1 MHFGITMSAA
11 HTHRGFSLIEL
22 MIGITVG
29 MFILLGASS
38 IMVGQMGDH
47 RRLAL
52 ETRTEQDVRVVAEVL
67 TRELQL
73 AGMWNSPMS
82 GVWSE
87 ANPVLQ
93 ANPNAEILVA
103 EDGSWVRYRRW
114 LRNDI
119 NQAEGFKL
127 EDEVLYRLNSAGAWQ
142 PLTDPETLKITRFH
156 VQLVET
162 KRRLEAACQL
172 DCEDKEDCPPSASVR
187 EFLINFQAH
196 AAHDERVRRN
206 FDLRIR
212 VRSDIVTGACREA

>member
-1 MHFGITMSAA
+1 MMATQHRL
-11 HTHRGFSLIEL
+11 RGFSLIEL

-29 MFILLGASS
+29 LFILLGASS

-67 TRELQL
+67 SRELQL

-93 ANPNAEILVA
+93 ANPNAEIIVA
-103 EDGSWVRYRRW
+103 DDGSSVRYRRW
-114 LRNDI
+114 LRNDKD
-119 NQAEGFKL
+119 QAEGFKL
-127 EDEVLYRLNSAGAWQ
+127 EDSVLYRLNSAGAWQ
-142 PLTDPETLKITRFH
+142 PLTDPETLLITQFH
-156 VQLVET
+156 VRLVET
-162 KRRLEAACQL
+162 KRSLASSCQL
-172 DCEDKEDCPPSASVR
+172 ACDGKEDCPPSASVR
-187 EFLINFQAH
+187 EFVIKFEAH
-196 AAHDERVRRN
+196 ATHDASVRRN
-206 FDLRIR
+206 LDLRVR